1 MTEQRQN
8 LRRVADAIGASV
20 VAFVEQRLAS
30 GQPEFS
36 MEMLRAFVVARGASA
51 PDSAGRILR
60 DLKQR
65 GRVNYVVVDRSKSR
79 YRAMPVEV
87 AE

>member
-1 MTEQRQN
+1 MNDDHAAN

-20 VAFVEQRLAS
+20 VAFVEARLRL
-30 GQPEFS
+30 GVPEFT
-36 MEMLRAFVVARGASA
+36 MTDLHQYVAAHHTTA

-65 GRVNYVVVDRSKSR
+65 GRVNYVLVSRRQSR
-79 YRAMPVEV
+79 YRALAVV
-87 AE
+87 T